1 MASYRLTDPNGQNFD
16 AVTAIAPDQ
25 SALKKI
31 GNFKGTG
38 SEIAAYDAASKQLF
52 VVSGT
57 ASLQVLD
64 ISNPT
69 SPKLVREL
77 DMSPYG
83 GLANSVAIRDGL
95 VAIAVEA
102 KTKTDPGKVVFFN
115 AAGTFQGSVN
125 VGALP
130 DMLTFS
136 PDGKTVLVANEGE
149 PNSYRQTGSVDPVGS
164 VSLIDVSKGV
174 AAATVRTAGFE
185 GFNSAIEDLRAK
197 GVRIYGPNATVAQD
211 LEPEYITVSA
221 DNKTA
226 WVSLQENNA
235 IAIIDLVSGKVTDI
249 KSLGLKDF
257 SKPGNGLDPSDRD
270 GGIKI
275 SNQPVFGLY
284 QPDAIASLAAN
295 GQTYILTANEGD
307 ARDYTG
313 FTEEIRVG
321 NRDYRLD
328 AAKFP
333 TATLLKT
340 DANLGRLTVS
350 SASGDTDKDGDFD
363 RIETFG
369 ARSFSVRDAQGN
381 LVFDSGSQLER
392 IIAAATPTFFNA
404 DSGDITRVDTRS
416 DNKGPEP
423 EGLALGTVG
432 DRTYAFVGLERG
444 GGGVM
449 VYEVTN
455 PTKPVF
461 IEYVMVPG
469 DVGPE
474 GIMFISGDTSPNG
487 KSLLVVSNEVSF
499 TTAIF
504 EFAPPTR
511 ISDIQGAT
519 DRSPL
524 EGKTVSNVA
533 GIVTA
538 VRSNGFYLQDP
549 NPDANAATSEAVFV
563 FTSTRPTVQ
572 VGDSVLTNG
581 IVGEFRPGTNA
592 LSTTQI
598 GGSGRPAAT
607 FTVLSSGNALP
618 DATVL
623 GQGGRIAPTQSIAD
637 GIRFYESLEGMRLQ
651 VNNAQVVG
659 ATNNFGE
666 IWVVADN
673 GQNATGLN
681 DRGGITISKTDFN
694 PERIQIDDDLLSS
707 NRSPN
712 SNVGDRI
719 TSVVGVLDY
728 NFSNYELL
736 ATTPFSVKAGTL
748 KPEVTSLIGTSNQ
761 LTVATF
767 NVENLDPKKEDI
779 AKVTG
784 RSSSNVDDDIADG
797 RFTAIAQ
804 QIINNLK
811 APDIVALQEIQD
823 SDGAEISTVV
833 DAKLTAQTLIDAIIS
848 AGGPRYEYRDLAPV
862 YGQDGG
868 QPGGNI
874 RPGFLF
880 NPDRVNFREGSL
892 LRLTDN
898 NLLDGDAFANSRKPL
913 VGEFI
918 FNGQTVTIVNN
929 HFNSKGGDQALFGA
943 NQPPILT
950 SEVQRLQQATI
961 VNQYVTGLLNQNS
974 NSNVM
979 VVGDL
984 NDFQFSKPL
993 EIVAGNV
1000 LTNLAA
1006 TKLPAADQYTYV
1018 FEGNSQ
1024 MLDHIL
1030 VSNTLKNAEVDI
1042 VHINAEFAN
1051 AVTDHDPTIA
1061 RLSLNRAVNTIVG
1074 TNANDNLYGDG
1085 KSRVFYGLDGD
1096 DNISSNGGE
1105 SIQFGGRGNDALYGQ
1120 ANNDY
1125 LDGGDGNDR
1134 LYGNGGNDVFV
1145 GGRGNDELYGNG
1157 GNDLLDGGDGDDILY
1172 GNGGNDRFF
1181 GGNGND
1187 KLFGNGGND
1196 YFDGGDG
1203 DDLFYGNGGNDTV
1216 FAGSGKDIIY
1226 LGGGRNTIDSGA
1238 GDDTIWLNGGNDTIA
1253 LSRGNGRDTINNFQ
1267 AGRTKF
1273 TLSAGLSFGDLSF
1286 TASNGGTLIQA
1297 GTEVLASLSW
1307 ASTSSVN
1314 RGVNFM

>member
-1 MASYRLTDPNGQNFD
+1 MVSYRLSDPNGQNFD
-16 AVTAIAPDQ
+16 AVTAIAADQ

-69 SPKLVREL
+69 NPKLVREL

-83 GLANSVAIRDGL
+83 GLANSVAVKDGL

-115 AAGTFQGSVN
+115 AAGKFQGSVN

-149 PNSYRQTGSVDPVGS
+149 PNSYRQMNSVDPVGS

-235 IAIIDLVSGKVTDI
+235 IAIIDLVSGKVTEI

-284 QPDAIASLAAN
+284 QPDAIASLVAN

-307 ARDYTG
+307 SRDYTG
-313 FTEEIRVG
+313 FNEELRVG
-321 NRDYRLD
+321 SRDYRLD

-333 TATLLKT
+333 TGTTLKT

-350 SASGDTDKDGDFD
+350 TASGDTDKDGDFD

-404 DSGDITRVDTRS
+404 DSGDIARFDTRS

-432 DRTYAFVGLERG
+432 DRTYAFVGLERA

-461 IEYVMVPG
+461 IEYVITPG
-469 DVGPE
+469 DVSPE
-474 GIMFISGDTSPNG
+474 GITFISGDKSPNG
-487 KSLLVVSNEVSF
+487 KSLLVVSNELSF

-524 EGKTVSNVA
+524 EGKTVTNVA

-563 FTSTRPTVQ
+563 FTSSRPTVQ

-581 IVGEFRPGTNA
+581 IVGEFRPGNNA
-592 LSTTQI
+592 GNLSTTQI
-598 GGSGRPAAT
+598 GGAGRPAAT
-607 FTVLSSGNALP
+607 FTILSSGNALP
-618 DATVL
+618 DATIL

-659 ATNNFGE
+659 PTNNFGE

-673 GQNATGLN
+673 GKNATGLN

-694 PERIQIDDDLLSS
+694 PERIQIDDDLLGS

-712 SNVGDRI
+712 ANVGDRI

-728 NFSNYELL
+728 NFNNYELL

-748 KPEVTSLIGTSNQ
+748 KPEVTSLIGTTNQ
-761 LTVATF
+761 LTIATF

-784 RSSSNVDDDIADG
+784 RSASNVDDDIADG

-823 SDGAEISTVV
+823 SDGAEISAVV
-833 DAKLTAQTLIDAIIS
+833 DAKLTAQTLIDAIVS

-943 NQPPILT
+943 NQPPILS
-950 SEVQRLQQATI
+950 SETQRLQQATI

-993 EIVAGNV
+993 ETVAGNV

-1006 TKLPAADQYTYV
+1006 TKLPAADQYTYI

-1024 MLDHIL
+1024 TLDHIL
-1030 VSNTLKNAEVDI
+1030 VSNALKNAEVDI

-1085 KSRVFYGLDGD
+1085 KNRVFYGLDGD
-1096 DNISSNGGE
+1096 DNLYSNGGE
-1105 SIQFGGRGNDALYGQ
+1105 SIQFGGRGNDGLYGQ

-1157 GNDLLDGGDGDDILY
+1157 GND
-1172 GNGGNDRFF
+1172 
-1181 GGNGND
+1181 
-1187 KLFGNGGND
+1187 

-1216 FAGSGKDIIY
+1216 FAGSGKDVMY
-1226 LGGGRNTIDSGA
+1226 LGGGRNVIDSGA

-1307 ASTSSVN
+1307 AATSTVN